1 MERKEYDI
9 LLVGAGLFNAVMAVQ
24 LANRGKRVLV
34 IEKRKYVGGNCYTYL
49 DNGIIIHAHGAHIF
63 HTSDPEVWAFA
74 NKYDRFV
81 PFVNSPVAMVNE
93 DGKWV
98 SYNLPFNMNTFSK
111 LWGYVTPDAIQLKLD
126 DEKSNYELPEYKNL
140 EEKALGLV
148 GPTIFNKFI
157 KGYTEKQWGRSCTEL
172 SPDIITRIPVRFTYD
187 NNYFNDIWQG
197 IPEHGYTSW
206 IANMLANVE
215 VRLGVDY
222 LKDREYFDN
231 LAEDVVYSGK
241 IDEFFN
247 YSHGKLPYRSLQF
260 DIKTR
265 ETDNYQGVAVVNY
278 PGKEV
283 PYTRVIEHRHFM
295 RPEAQKDIPRDFTV
309 ISKETPVEMSE
320 EREAYYP
327 IVNPESKKLY
337 DTYMAMRPKNVYFAG
352 RLGMFSYNDMDDTIS
367 KALEMS
373 ESF

>member
-24 LANRGKRVLV
+24 LAKRGKRVLV
-34 IEKRKYVGGNCYTYL
+34 IEKRKYVGGNCYTYV
-49 DNGIIIHAHGAHIF
+49 DNSIIVHAHGAHIF

-206 IANMLANVE
+206 ITNMLANVE

-231 LAEDVVYSGK
+231 LAEYVVYSGK

-327 IVNPESKKLY
+327 IVNQESKKLY

-352 RLGMFSYNDMDDTIS
+352 RLGMFSYNDMDDTIA
-367 KALEMS
+367 KALEIS

>member
-1 MERKEYDI
+1 
-9 LLVGAGLFNAVMAVQ
+9 
-24 LANRGKRVLV
+24 
-34 IEKRKYVGGNCYTYL
+34 
-49 DNGIIIHAHGAHIF
+49 
-63 HTSDPEVWAFA
+63 
-74 NKYDRFV
+74 
-81 PFVNSPVAMVNE
+81 MVNE

-111 LWGYVTPDAIQLKLD
+111 LWGYVTPDAVQLKLD

-206 IANMLANVE
+206 ITNMLANVE

-222 LKDREYFDN
+222 LKDRDYFDN
-231 LAEDVVYSGK
+231 LAEDVVYSGR

-320 EREAYYP
+320 EHEAYYP

-352 RLGMFSYNDMDDTIS
+352 RLGMFSYNDMDDTIA

-373 ESF
+373 DSF

>member
-1 MERKEYDI
+1 M
-9 LLVGAGLFNAVMAVQ
+9 
-24 LANRGKRVLV
+24 
-34 IEKRKYVGGNCYTYL
+34 
-49 DNGIIIHAHGAHIF
+49 
-63 HTSDPEVWAFA
+63 
-74 NKYDRFV
+74 
-81 PFVNSPVAMVNE
+81 
-93 DGKWV
+93 
-98 SYNLPFNMNTFSK
+98 
-111 LWGYVTPDAIQLKLD
+111 TPDAVQLKLD

-206 IANMLANVE
+206 ITNMLANVE

-222 LKDREYFDN
+222 LKDRDYFDN
-231 LAEDVVYSGK
+231 LAEDVVYSGR

-352 RLGMFSYNDMDDTIS
+352 RLGMFAYNDMDDTIA